1 MRAVPFEHLTAMT
14 QRSDLH
20 LNLLNLAPISK
31 NVPRYLCHH
40 QLLITTACAVGGSSV
55 RHGSPLRLSSPQPHT
70 HTYVPNV
77 TDRMLWLLQGMFPDA
92 RTDVGGNR
100 HFERVSGA

>member
-1 MRAVPFEHLTAMT
+1 MPPSTPY
-14 QRSDLH
+14 
-20 LNLLNLAPISK
+20 NN
-31 NVPRYLCHH
+31 
-40 QLLITTACAVGGSSV
+40 SV
-55 RHGSPLRLSSPQPHT
+55 RRRGGLLSDMVARCAFHLLSPT